1 MDPRPWGGCGEGL
14 GGGSPLSNG
23 VVGTCSN
30 DATWWRMLDCRVLIS
45 CGNEVEEYRNL
56 AQDCIKRLSQML
68 VYDLNVD
75 VVIR

>member
-1 MDPRPWGGCGEGL
+1 
-14 GGGSPLSNG
+14 
-23 VVGTCSN
+23 
-30 DATWWRMLDCRVLIS
+30 MLDCRVLIS